1 MTNGQ
6 TQVSAGPLD
15 TFRHTFVFEGDGG
28 VKDRLLTALL
38 VLTGALLLSVAA
50 LWLPFGRFIAVALT
64 GLIAVL
70 CSFEVVRLFARHP
83 DTLAYRGVFGVVR
96 FVVITLPALAAMVV
110 GGQAVLDNTLENPLS
125 WEFLCG
131 ALFLSALGLLVC
143 TVVEG
148 RNSLEVAQRDAS
160 SFGPAFLLVAVCAPQ
175 LVLLSCTTKGVQLL
189 WWLTAVVALNDAA
202 AFFVGRAFG
211 KTKIAPALSPNKTV
225 VGSLAGLLVGTL
237 AGPLFWGLLIGGC
250 GAWWNVLWIAC
261 GVTVSAQSADLA
273 KSYLKRLRGV
283 KDTGAIFPGHGG
295 VLDRFDGMIG
305 GAPLLLFGVL
315 FLGLA

>member
-1 MTNGQ
+1 MENGQ
-6 TQVSAGPLD
+6 SEVSAGFFQ
-15 TFRHTFVFEGDGG
+15 TVRHTFVFEGDGG
-28 VKDRLLTALL
+28 LKDRLLTALL
-38 VLTGALLLSVAA
+38 VLTVALLLSVAA
-50 LWLPFGRFIAVALT
+50 LLLPFGRSIAVALT

-70 CSFEVVRLFARHP
+70 CSFEVVRLFARQS
-83 DTLAYRGVFGVVR
+83 DTLAYRRVFGVVR
-96 FVVITLPALAAMVV
+96 FVVLALPALAAMVV
-110 GGQAVLDNTLENPLS
+110 GGQAVLDNSLENYRS
-125 WEFLCG
+125 WEFFCV
-131 ALFLSALGLLVC
+131 ALLLSAVGLLVC

-160 SFGPAFLLVAVCAPQ
+160 SFGPAFLLVSVCAPQ
-175 LVLLSCTTKGVQLL
+175 LVLLSSTTHGVQLL

-225 VGSLAGLLVGTL
+225 VGSLAGLLVGAV
-237 AGPLFWGLLIGGC
+237 AGPLFWSLLLGG
-250 GAWWNVLWIAC
+250 GGQWSEVLCVAC

-283 KDTGAIFPGHGG
+283 KDTGALFPGHGG